1 MTKLKNNQLLG
12 AILLVSVILPY
23 IPIVN
28 AIADLG
34 RLAIFLVAIY
44 LLIKG

>member
-1 MTKLKNNQLLG
+1 MSKLSTNQLLG
-12 AILLVSVILPY
+12 AVLLISVIIPY

-28 AIADLG
+28 AISDLG
-34 RLAIFLVAIY
+34 RLAIFLVALY

>member
-1 MTKLKNNQLLG
+1 MAKLKTNQLLG
-12 AILLVSVILPY
+12 AVLLVSVILPY

-28 AIADLG
+28 TISDLG
-34 RLAIFLVAIY
+34 RLAIFIVALY

>member
-1 MTKLKNNQLLG
+1 MAKLKNNQLLG
-12 AILLVSVILPY
+12 AVLLVSVILPY

-28 AIADLG
+28 AIAELG
-34 RLAIFLVAIY
+34 RLAIFIVAIY

>member
-1 MTKLKNNQLLG
+1 MTKLKTNQLLG
-12 AILLVSVILPY
+12 AILLIAVILPY

-34 RLAIFLVAIY
+34 RLAIFIVAIY